1 MFQDKLRKY
10 NIEPKLYLDV
20 ARKRAYSKGY
30 DPSLLHF
37 SRDSKKKLCYGG
49 IDFGAS
55 GYKDYILYT
64 LIEPDKADSR
74 REAYWKRA
82 LRTAMETD
90 NKYSPANLSL
100 HILW

>member
-1 MFQDKLRKY
+1 MFQDKLKQY
-10 NIEPKLYLDV
+10 NIDPTLYLDI

-30 DPSLLHF
+30 DPALLHF
-37 SRDSKKKLCYGG
+37 SRDSKKKLKYK
-49 IDFGAS
+49 DTNFGAS
-55 GYKDYILYT
+55 GYKDYILYS

-90 NKYSPANLSL
+90 DKYSPANLSL